1 MNPKSS
7 NFLVGVTTL
16 AGLAGLAFLLM
27 MFGYA
32 SVWSEKGFRI
42 AIALNHASGLNN
54 GSRVRFAGIDVG
66 RVMDISLHNPSEG
79 KTGVLVTALIEQKYS
94 QQIPYDVSA
103 SIESPLIGGSPAVGL
118 RVLKPDPLAETSP
131 DTLPATQ
138 QAHPQWLS
146 DRGVE
151 NPIQGTQ
158 SDLVSQFTAE
168 IRAALKEPMKDLRTA
183 TESFTQLS
191 GEWTSVGSNIKELTS
206 QRTLDQVNLDP
217 SKANLYSITLRVDQ
231 RVKEIEK
238 VVEGLDKWVNDK
250 KLREDITE
258 TAAKARSVMAKLD
271 KGADEFNGL
280 AKDTREQVNALA
292 RKYIATADELSS
304 AMNSAKKLLD
314 QARAGEGTTGKL
326 INDPALYNNLNDSVK
341 RIEAAMADI
350 QLLVRKWKDEG
361 VPIQF

>member
-1 MNPKSS
+1 MNAKSN

-16 AGLAGLAFLLM
+16 AGLAGLALLLM

-42 AIALNHASGLNN
+42 AVALNHASGLNN
-54 GSRVRFAGIDVG
+54 GSRVRFAGLDVG
-66 RVMDISLHNPSEG
+66 RVIDISLHNPEQG
-79 KTGVLVTALIEQKYS
+79 QTGVIVTALIEQKYAE
-94 QQIPYDVSA
+94 QIPYDVGA

-118 RVLKPDPLAETSP
+118 RVLKPDPFAEN
-131 DTLPATQ
+131 LPVTQ
-138 QAHPQWLS
+138 AAHPQWLS
-146 DRGVE
+146 QRGIE
-151 NPIQGTQ
+151 NPIKGTQ

-168 IRAALKEPMKDLRTA
+168 IRAALKEPMKDLRNA
-183 TESFTQLS
+183 TEAFTALS
-191 GEWTSVGSNIKELTS
+191 AEWTAVGSNIKDLTS
-206 QRTLDQVNLDP
+206 QRTLEEVNLDP

-231 RVKEIEK
+231 RVKQIEQ
-238 VVEGLDKWVNDK
+238 VVEGIDKWVNDK
-250 KLREDITE
+250 QLRQDITE
-258 TAAKARSVMAKLD
+258 TAAKARSLMVKLD

-280 AKDTREQVNALA
+280 TKDARENFNNLA

-326 INDPALYNNLNDSVK
+326 INDPSLYNNLNDSVK